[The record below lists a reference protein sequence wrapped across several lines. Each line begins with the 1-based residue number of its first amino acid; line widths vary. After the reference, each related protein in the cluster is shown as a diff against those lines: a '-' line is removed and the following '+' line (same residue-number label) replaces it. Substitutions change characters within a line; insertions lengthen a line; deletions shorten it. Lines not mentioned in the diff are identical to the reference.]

1 MMIMKNIFGK
11 IGFVIL
17 LVLSIA
23 LKIDAQTPYFK
34 SLNTE
39 IQLIQK
45 QIVPD
50 KRVAILN
57 VSLKDTL
64 YQPIVLKGE
73 TNLPEG
79 KKQVVQLLSAKGIQF
94 VDSIRVLP
102 ESALGS
108 KTWGLATLSVVTM
121 RYEPRHAAEMATQI
135 LMGMPVKI
143 LEENNGWFRI
153 QSPDQYIGWAE
164 ETGIALKTEAEMT
177 DWKQS
182 KRFVYNVTAGYALSA
197 PKKNASHVSDLV
209 IDDLF
214 ESISETKG
222 FLQVRFPDGRTA
234 FVKKNDCL
242 SFQEWTNRPIDIQ
255 SVISVAKQLLGV
267 PYLWGGTSCK
277 ATDCSGLTKTS
288 YYSQGII
295 LARDASQQA
304 SFGQHPDFTDFRNLE
319 PGDLLFF
326 GSNAKRVTHAALYMG
341 NGLYIHSSGLVHI
354 NSLNPDDQLYND
366 KLHKILI
373 GSSRIL
379 TSLNTDGIVQVKNH
393 PWYSI
398 VNP

>member
-1 MMIMKNIFGK
+1 MMKNIFRK
-11 IGFVIL
+11 IGFVVL
-17 LVLSIA
+17 LVISIG
-23 LKIDAQTPYFK
+23 LKVDSQTTSFK
-34 SLNTE
+34 SLNAE

-45 QIVPD
+45 QLVPD

-57 VSLKDTL
+57 VLLKDTL
-64 YQPIVLKGE
+64 KRPITVKGE

-79 KKQVVQLLSAKGIQF
+79 KKQVAQLLAAKGIQF
-94 VDSIRVLP
+94 VDSIRVFP
-102 ESALGS
+102 EATLGD
-108 KTWGLATLSVVTM
+108 KVWGLATLSVVNM
-121 RYEPRHAAEMATQI
+121 RFEPREAAEMATQI
-135 LMGMPVKI
+135 LMGVPVKV
-143 LEENNGWFRI
+143 LEVKNGWYRI

-164 ETGIALKTEAEMT
+164 DAGIALKTEAEMKE
-177 DWKQS
+177 WKQS
-182 KRFVYNVTAGYALSA
+182 KRFVYNKTVGYALSA
-197 PKKNASHVSDLV
+197 PKKNASNVSDLV
-209 IDDLF
+209 LDNLF

-242 SFQEWTNRPIDIQ
+242 SFQEWTNRPIDVQ
-255 SVISVAKQLLGV
+255 SVLSVAKQLNGI

-295 LARDASQQA
+295 LARDASQQVRY
-304 SFGQHPDFTDFRNLE
+304 GQHPDFTDFRNLK

-326 GSNAKRVTHAALYMG
+326 GSKRVTHVALYMG
-341 NGLYIHSSGLVHI
+341 NGLYIHSSGFVHV
-354 NSLNPDDQLYND
+354 NSLDPADQLYND
-366 KLHKILI
+366 RLHQILV
-373 GSSRIL
+373 GSSRVL

-398 VNP
+398 INQ

>member
-1 MMIMKNIFGK
+1 MMKNIFSK
-11 IGFVIL
+11 IGFVVL
-17 LVLSIA
+17 LVISIG
-23 LKIDAQTPYFK
+23 LKVDAQTTTFK
-34 SLNTE
+34 SLNAE

-45 QIVPD
+45 QLVPD

-57 VSLKDTL
+57 VLLKDTL
-64 YQPIVLKGE
+64 KRPITVKGE

-79 KKQVVQLLSAKGIQF
+79 KKQVAQLLAAKGIQF
-94 VDSIRVLP
+94 VDSIRVFP
-102 ESALGS
+102 EASLGH
-108 KTWGLATLSVVTM
+108 KVWGLATLSVVNM
-121 RYEPRHAAEMATQI
+121 RFEPREAAEMATQV

-143 LEENNGWFRI
+143 LEVKNGWYQI

-164 ETGIALKTEAEMT
+164 DAGIALKTEAEMKE
-177 DWKQS
+177 WKQS
-182 KRFVYNVTAGYALSA
+182 KRFVFNQTVGYALSA

-209 IDDLF
+209 LDNLF

-234 FVKKNDCL
+234 FVKKSDCL
-242 SFQEWTNRPIDIQ
+242 SFQEWTNRPIDVQ
-255 SVISVAKQLLGV
+255 SVLSVAKQLNGI

-295 LARDASQQA
+295 LARDASQQVRY
-304 SFGQHPDFTDFRNLE
+304 GQHPDFTDFRNLV

-326 GSNAKRVTHAALYMG
+326 GSKRVTHVALYMG
-341 NGLYIHSSGLVHI
+341 NGQYIHSSGFVHV
-354 NSLNPDDQLYND
+354 NSLNPADQLYND
-366 KLHKILI
+366 RLHKILV
-373 GSSRIL
+373 GSSRVL

-398 VNP
+398 INQ

>member
-1 MMIMKNIFGK
+1 MMKNIFSK
-11 IGFVIL
+11 IGFVVL
-17 LVLSIA
+17 LVISIG
-23 LKIDAQTPYFK
+23 LKVDAQTTTFK
-34 SLNTE
+34 SLNAE

-45 QIVPD
+45 QLVPD

-57 VSLKDTL
+57 VLLKDTL
-64 YQPIVLKGE
+64 QRPITVKGE

-79 KKQVVQLLSAKGIQF
+79 KKQVAQLLAAKGIQF
-94 VDSIRVLP
+94 VDSIRVFP
-102 ESALGS
+102 EASLGD
-108 KTWGLATLSVVTM
+108 KVWGLATLSVVNM
-121 RYEPRHAAEMATQI
+121 RFEPREAAEMATQI
-135 LMGMPVKI
+135 LMGVPVKV
-143 LEENNGWFRI
+143 LEVKNGWYRI

-164 ETGIALKTEAEMT
+164 DAGIALKTEAEMKE
-177 DWKQS
+177 WKQS
-182 KRFVYNVTAGYALSA
+182 KRFVYNKTVGYALSA

-209 IDDLF
+209 LDNLF

-234 FVKKNDCL
+234 FVKKSDCL
-242 SFQEWTNRPIDIQ
+242 SFQEWTNRPIDVQ
-255 SVISVAKQLLGV
+255 SVLSVAKQLNGI

-295 LARDASQQA
+295 LARDASQQVRY
-304 SFGQHPDFTDFRNLE
+304 GQHPDFTDFRNLM

-326 GSNAKRVTHAALYMG
+326 GSKRVTHVALYMG
-341 NGLYIHSSGLVHI
+341 NGLYIHSSGFVHV
-354 NSLNPDDQLYND
+354 NSLDPADQLYND
-366 KLHKILI
+366 RLHQILV
-373 GSSRIL
+373 GSSRVL

-398 VNP
+398 INQ

>member
-1 MMIMKNIFGK
+1 MMKNIFRK
-11 IGFVIL
+11 IGFVVL
-17 LVLSIA
+17 LVISIG
-23 LKIDAQTPYFK
+23 LEVDAQTTSFK
-34 SLNTE
+34 SLNAE
-39 IQLIQK
+39 FQLIQK
-45 QIVPD
+45 QLVPD

-57 VSLKDTL
+57 VLLKDTL
-64 YQPIVLKGE
+64 KRPITVKGE

-79 KKQVVQLLSAKGIQF
+79 KKQVAQLLAAKGIQF
-94 VDSIRVLP
+94 VDSIRVFP
-102 ESALGS
+102 EVSLGD
-108 KTWGLATLSVVTM
+108 KVWGLVTLSVVNM
-121 RYEPRHAAEMATQI
+121 RFEPREAAEMATQV

-143 LEENNGWFRI
+143 LEVKNGWYRI

-164 ETGIALKTEAEMT
+164 DAGIALKTEAEMKE
-177 DWKQS
+177 WKQS
-182 KRFVYNVTAGYALSA
+182 KRFVFNQTVGYALSA

-209 IDDLF
+209 LDNLF

-234 FVKKNDCL
+234 FVRKTDCL
-242 SFQEWTNRPIDIQ
+242 SFQEWTDRPIDVQ
-255 SVISVAKQLLGV
+255 SVLSVAKQLNGI

-295 LARDASQQA
+295 LARDASQQVRY
-304 SFGQHPDFTDFRNLE
+304 GQHPDFTDFRNLM

-326 GSNAKRVTHAALYMG
+326 GSKRVTHVALYMG
-341 NGLYIHSSGLVHI
+341 NGLYIHSSGFVHV
-354 NSLNPDDQLYND
+354 NSLDPADQLYND
-366 KLHKILI
+366 RLHQILV
-373 GSSRIL
+373 GSSRVL

-398 VNP
+398 IIQ

>member
-1 MMIMKNIFGK
+1 MMKNIFRK
-11 IGFVIL
+11 IGFVVL
-17 LVLSIA
+17 LVISIG
-23 LKIDAQTPYFK
+23 LEVDAQTTSFK
-34 SLNTE
+34 SLNAE

-45 QIVPD
+45 QLVPD

-57 VSLKDTL
+57 VLLKDTL
-64 YQPIVLKGE
+64 KRPITVKGE

-79 KKQVVQLLSAKGIQF
+79 KKQVAQLLAAKGIQF
-94 VDSIRVLP
+94 VDSIRVFP
-102 ESALGS
+102 EASLGD
-108 KTWGLATLSVVTM
+108 KVWGLVTLSVVNM
-121 RYEPRHAAEMATQI
+121 RFEPREAAEMATQV

-143 LEENNGWFRI
+143 LEVKNGWYRI

-164 ETGIALKTEAEMT
+164 DAGIALKTEAEMKE
-177 DWKQS
+177 WKQS
-182 KRFVYNVTAGYALSA
+182 KRFVFNQTVGYALSA

-209 IDDLF
+209 LDNLF

-234 FVKKNDCL
+234 FVKKSDCL
-242 SFQEWTNRPIDIQ
+242 SFQEWTTRPIDVQ
-255 SVISVAKQLLGV
+255 SVLSVAKQLNGI

-295 LARDASQQA
+295 LARDASQQVRY
-304 SFGQHPDFTDFRNLE
+304 GQHPDFTDFRNLM

-326 GSNAKRVTHAALYMG
+326 GCKRVTHVALYMG
-341 NGLYIHSSGLVHI
+341 NGLYIHSSGFVHV
-354 NSLNPDDQLYND
+354 NSLDPADQLYND
-366 KLHKILI
+366 RLHQILV
-373 GSSRIL
+373 GSSRVL

-398 VNP
+398 INY

>member
-1 MMIMKNIFGK
+1 MMKNIFRK
-11 IGFVIL
+11 IGFVVL
-17 LVLSIA
+17 LVISIG
-23 LKIDAQTPYFK
+23 LEVDAQTTSFK
-34 SLNTE
+34 SLNAE

-45 QIVPD
+45 QLVPD

-57 VSLKDTL
+57 VLLKDTL
-64 YQPIVLKGE
+64 KRPITVKGE

-79 KKQVVQLLSAKGIQF
+79 KKQVAQLLAAKGIQF
-94 VDSIRVLP
+94 VDSIRVFP
-102 ESALGS
+102 EASLGD
-108 KTWGLATLSVVTM
+108 KVWGLVTLSVVNM
-121 RYEPRHAAEMATQI
+121 RFEPREAAEMATQV

-143 LEENNGWFRI
+143 LEEKNGWYRI
-153 QSPDQYIGWAE
+153 QSPDQYIGWADDA
-164 ETGIALKTEAEMT
+164 GITLKTEAEMKE
-177 DWKQS
+177 WKQS
-182 KRFVYNVTAGYALSA
+182 KRFVFNETVGYALSA

-209 IDDLF
+209 LDDLF

-242 SFQEWTNRPIDIQ
+242 SFQEWTSRTIDVQ
-255 SVISVAKQLLGV
+255 SIISVAKQLNGV

-295 LARDASQQA
+295 LARDASQQVRY
-304 SFGQHPDFTDFRNLE
+304 GQHPDFTDFRNLVS
-319 PGDLLFF
+319 GDLLFF
-326 GSNAKRVTHAALYMG
+326 GGKRVTHVALYMG
-341 NGLYIHSSGLVHI
+341 NGLYIHSSGFVHV
-354 NSLNPDDQLYND
+354 NSLDPADQLYND

-373 GSSRIL
+373 GSSRVL
-379 TSLNTDGIVQVKNH
+379 PSLDTDGIIQVKNH

-398 VNP
+398 IHQ

>member
-1 MMIMKNIFGK
+1 MMKNIFRK
-11 IGFVIL
+11 IGFVVL
-17 LVLSIA
+17 LVISIG
-23 LKIDAQTPYFK
+23 LKVDAQTTSFK
-34 SLNTE
+34 SLNAE

-45 QIVPD
+45 QLVPD

-57 VSLKDTL
+57 VLLKDTL
-64 YQPIVLKGE
+64 QRPITVKGE

-79 KKQVVQLLSAKGIQF
+79 KKQVAQLLAAKGIQF
-94 VDSIRVLP
+94 VDSIRVFP
-102 ESALGS
+102 EASLGD
-108 KTWGLATLSVVTM
+108 KIWGLATLSVVNM
-121 RYEPRHAAEMATQI
+121 RFEPREAAEMATQI
-135 LMGMPVKI
+135 LMGVPVKV
-143 LEENNGWFRI
+143 LEVKNGWYRI

-164 ETGIALKTEAEMT
+164 DAGIALKTEAEMKE
-177 DWKQS
+177 WKQS
-182 KRFVYNVTAGYALSA
+182 KRFVFNQTVGYALSA

-209 IDDLF
+209 LDNLF

-234 FVKKNDCL
+234 FVKKSDCL
-242 SFQEWTNRPIDIQ
+242 SFQEWTNRPIDVQ
-255 SVISVAKQLLGV
+255 SVLSVAKQLNGI

-295 LARDASQQA
+295 LARDASQQVRY
-304 SFGQHPDFTDFRNLE
+304 GQHPDFTDFRNLM

-326 GSNAKRVTHAALYMG
+326 GIKRVTHVALYMG
-341 NGLYIHSSGLVHI
+341 NGLYIHSSGFVHV
-354 NSLNPDDQLYND
+354 NSLDPADQLYND
-366 KLHKILI
+366 RLHQILV
-373 GSSRIL
+373 GSSRVL

-398 VNP
+398 INQ